1 MDEIAGTVRAA
12 LGLGLDNNELG
23 VGQVAL
29 RAAVVYVVTLGM
41 VRLAKKRFISRAT
54 AFDVILGIVLE
65 SVVSRAITGNA
76 PFGPPPP
83 SCSEC
88 TGRSRGSPCAGTA
101 SAG

>member
-1 MDEIAGTVRAA
+1 V
-12 LGLGLDNNELG
+12 LG
-23 VGQVAL
+23 
-29 RAAVVYVVTLGM
+29 
-41 VRLAKKRFISRAT
+41 
-54 AFDVILGIVLE
+54 